1 MKSINTTWTI
11 WTARVVVVVV
21 VVVVLTTGTNV
32 IHRQAENVA
41 IASKCLPGGV
51 ATKTRNKRNVFSSLL
66 TPQTPSHSHSLPFNH
81 WGWVDKVFLGAGA
94 KVRHLLVLLD
104 VNSCRSLKIAVCSS
118 FSLPSPRIHSSFYSG
133 ARSQPPKPRHS
144 DDRHGTVRW
153 TGRVVPERGASSRH
167 STIQ

>member
-1 MKSINTTWTI
+1 MSFIDKQRTLPSLPI
-11 WTARVVVVVV
+11 AY
-21 VVVVLTTGTNV
+21 L
-32 IHRQAENVA
+32 VA
-41 IASKCLPGGV
+41 SRRKPGISEM
-51 ATKTRNKRNVFSSLL
+51 FSPLL

>member
-81 WGWVDKVFLGAGA
+81 WVDGVFLGAG
-94 KVRHLLVLLD
+94 VVGRLLV